1 MGVVHV
7 YASSH
12 PCTLL
17 GQIKTCYE
25 WNNIMREKSIPKAK
39 GRAVTPAYYP
49 ATREKS
55 ITKAKGRA
63 VTPANCPATKAHVIP
78 ACNQT
83 ALSKVTISV
92 MLICMKG

>member
-1 MGVVHV
+1 MLCMPQ
-7 YASSH
+7 YYEIKKYPPKPRAEQL
-12 PCTLL
+12 PLQTTLPL
-17 GQIKTCYE
+17 
-25 WNNIMREKSIPKAK
+25 
-39 GRAVTPAYYP
+39 
-49 ATREKS
+49 REKS

-92 MLICMKG
+92 MLICMKGYRGEYTF